1 MDENILN
8 YQNEQWQGFNTD
20 YFISL
25 SDKTLRKHLKALLE
39 AQGICSL
46 SYLELQEMV
55 RSIEER
61 QFEVFQQ
68 LRQLDYWLTC
78 GDSEVIIRPRT
89 LETYQRLHAQRRK

>member
-8 YQNEQWQGFNTD
+8 YQNERWLGFTTD
-20 YFISL
+20 CVISL
-25 SDKTLRKHLKALLE
+25 SDKTLRKHLKARLE

-55 RSIEER
+55 KNIEER
-61 QFEVFQQ
+61 QFAVFQQ

-78 GDSEVIIRPRT
+78 GDSEVTIQPT
-89 LETYQRLHAQRRK
+89 TVEAYQRLHAQRSK